1 MFYKHR
7 KKIIIIASILLI
19 GFVCVM
25 QTKNSRFDVG
35 RNNLY
40 NAAPANTL
48 ENKQKAIQR
57 TANAYYLRG
66 RNMQYESIKRD
77 YLKAPEEATVD
88 NIGFSTCHTFAYQIS
103 FFEDSFFLF

>member
-1 MFYKHR
+1 MIIIGLNKEIDMFYKHR
-7 KKIIIIASILLI
+7 KKIIIIAFILLI

-77 YLKAPEEATVD
+77 YLK
-88 NIGFSTCHTFAYQIS
+88 SS
-103 FFEDSFFLF
+103 FNFFLF